1 MLKVHTQYCSKTL
14 REVKTILFMLDWRIL
29 CVMIVWNL
37 QLEVQMIKS
46 VLHKEIITPNQFLN
60 IKQLAYE
67 LGQSTKPALL
77 SIGNNIIESDSA
89 NRLPF
94 AISQQ

>member
-1 MLKVHTQYCSKTL
+1 
-14 REVKTILFMLDWRIL
+14 
-29 CVMIVWNL
+29 
-37 QLEVQMIKS
+37 MIKS